1 MLKKILKII
10 SISLLVLIVAAFS
23 APYLFKS
30 QIVSLVKK
38 EINKRINAKVDF
50 KEVDISFFRHFPK
63 VAVSLDGLQIVG
75 NGVFAADTLLS
86 ANRIDAAL
94 NVMSVIKG
102 SDMTIYSINVE
113 SPRIH
118 AIVTKDS
125 LTNWDIMKPDTA
137 AITATESKP
146 YKMALQQYAAHNG
159 YISYKDATAGIAT
172 EITNL
177 NHEGSGDFTSDL
189 FTLKTTTNADA
200 ITVSY
205 GGIPYL
211 SNAKVVI
218 DADIQ
223 VDKKTNTYSFN
234 TDKILVN
241 GFKITTK
248 GSIKNMAE
256 KGYGMDITFNA
267 PSTDFKNILSLVPAM
282 YKNDF
287 DKIKTSGTA
296 LFGGFV
302 KGTYNE
308 KTIPAYHVDMEVKE
322 GFFQYP

>member
-10 SISLLVLIVAAFS
+10 SITLLVSIVAAFA

-38 EINKRINAKVDF
+38 GINKRINAKVDF
-50 KEVDISFFRHFPK
+50 KDVDISFFRHFPK
-63 VAVSLDGLQIVG
+63 VAVGLDGLQIVG
-75 NGVFAADTLLS
+75 NGVSDADTLIS

-118 AIVTKDS
+118 AIVSKDS
-125 LTNWDIMKPDTA
+125 LTNWDIMKPDSA
-137 AITATESKP
+137 AVTATKSKP
-146 YKMALQQYAAHNG
+146 YKMALQQYAVHNA
-159 YISYKDATAGIAT
+159 YISYKDETAGIGT

-189 FTLKTTTNADA
+189 FTLKTTTTADA

-211 SNAKVVI
+211 SNAKAVI

-223 VDKKTNTYSFN
+223 VDNKTNT
-234 TDKILVN
+234 
-241 GFKITTK
+241 
-248 GSIKNMAE
+248 
-256 KGYGMDITFNA
+256 
-267 PSTDFKNILSLVPAM
+267 
-282 YKNDF
+282 
-287 DKIKTSGTA
+287 
-296 LFGGFV
+296 
-302 KGTYNE
+302 
-308 KTIPAYHVDMEVKE
+308 
-322 GFFQYP
+322 